1 MTIIKSQ
8 EEAERFHTL
17 LSQRTSLKTNYFL
30 WLLFHIHSDVQQRE
44 STLSELQESLSE
56 HQAVVS
62 EKESLLKKAK
72 KEASK
77 ARSQSSAKDKQ
88 RIKFEAEVD
97 KLQPSVIE
105 SSEAISALTKR
116 ITSDVKAVSK
126 IEKEKTAHREK
137 LVELEEEIREYQE
150 KEEELQNE
158 YDELKDSESGVGNM
172 TEEQEMEYETIRDAA
187 AVASAVPR
195 RKLQSAVRSLE
206 SARSTAAKVVEER
219 KELQG
224 RKDDAERSVGELT
237 ARKETLEKV
246 SYESNFNATIDYR
259 QISQKIYF
267 SQKQSREKTQSELA
281 TSESTLSTLQK
292 SVSEY
297 QIKRAAIETQ
307 LETIHNTLRQAK
319 DDRRKD
325 KEEERILNAIGALK
339 RHFPGVKGRLAD
351 LCRPSQQ
358 RYNLAVTVAG
368 GKDMDAIV
376 VDGKKTAFDCI
387 KYLRGELEY

>member
-44 STLSELQESLSE
+44 STHSELQESLSE
-56 HQAVVS
+56 HQAVVN

-88 RIKFEAEVD
+88 RMKFEAEVD

-137 LVELEEEIREYQE
+137 LAELEGEIREYQE

-158 YDELKDSESGVGNM
+158 YDELKDSESGVGSM

-219 KELQG
+219 KELLG

-246 SYESNFNATIDYR
+246 SYESNFNY
-259 QISQKIYF
+259 
-267 SQKQSREKTQSELA
+267 
-281 TSESTLSTLQK
+281 
-292 SVSEY
+292 
-297 QIKRAAIETQ
+297 
-307 LETIHNTLRQAK
+307 H
-319 DDRRKD
+319 
-325 KEEERILNAIGALK
+325 
-339 RHFPGVKGRLAD
+339 
-351 LCRPSQQ
+351 
-358 RYNLAVTVAG
+358 
-368 GKDMDAIV
+368 
-376 VDGKKTAFDCI
+376 
-387 KYLRGELEY
+387 